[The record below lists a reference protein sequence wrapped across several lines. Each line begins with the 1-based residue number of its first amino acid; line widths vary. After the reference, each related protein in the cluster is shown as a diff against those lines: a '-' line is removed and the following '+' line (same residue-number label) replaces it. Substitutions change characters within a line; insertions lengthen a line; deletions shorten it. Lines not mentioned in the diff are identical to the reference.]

1 MKLIKQRLAGL
12 FFLAVT
18 VLCLWLTYHG
28 QTPEDRDGTVI
39 LFTAPSASTYCS
51 PINRSSARERSA

>member
-39 LFTAPSASTYCS
+39 LFTAPLGLYLLFTNKQVLR
-51 PINRSSARERSA
+51 P